1 MGSNY
6 VEAMCDKFIE
16 EDRLDI
22 RVLFCFVFVC
32 LLYLLVL
39 YQVH

>member
-16 EDRLDI
+16 EDRSDNHI
-22 RVLFCFVFVC
+22 VFVFVFESVFVSTP
-32 LLYLLVL
+32 LRTG
-39 YQVH
+39 